1 MFKSEYFLSQFD
13 TILWKCGMFLILLT
27 HSRHY
32 VQDEEALLCTVAR
45 THDRADGLQ
54 LINTPGW
61 ATLVTILEESGE
73 RPPKR
78 PWPFKTQNSLS
89 RTDQHHHRHPAPRP
103 ELPQSESEQLA
114 KRFKGASLG

>member
-1 MFKSEYFLSQFD
+1 
-13 TILWKCGMFLILLT
+13 MFLMPLT
-27 HSRHY
+27 HSRYY

-61 ATLVTILEESGE
+61 ATLVTILQETGE

-78 PWPFKTQNSLS
+78 TWPFKTQNALS
-89 RTDQHHHRHPAPRP
+89 YIDQNHHRYPAPHP
-103 ELPQSESEQLA
+103 ELPQSDSEQLA